1 MNRIEEDNALHI
13 DFFMNNQYLSEN
25 ESDCYSDE
33 ETNFSLIPRLL
44 FENKKISFGFIE
56 QSNNSFYEIITCLKQ
71 TMSIKHDK
79 FLHISFNEKEKNM
92 KCIFNVIDNY
102 PNLIL
107 IQNINNLNFKNSNKK
122 NDINNIIISFTYP
135 PRFIE
140 GNEDIPSYYLINNY
154 NKDNNLRCFDCPF
167 RNILIKDVQEKE
179 IDEVKNQIFFLC
191 RKNDIIF
198 KDLKLFN
205 SNDFFQQISSLN
217 EKINRINKGNFYSNY
232 ITYANIC
239 ENLQKNKFESVISI
253 YENFQKNFKIKKYN
267 SDIRKDKNLN
277 SFFILKHISVTP
289 SRIKIRK
296 EMFHQSSRFL
306 RLYYHNNNF
315 IKIEFKDENDN
326 QLYTTTDFKDFNKIS
341 KLSSLYDLVFNLGLK
356 LSEVQYDFFLNPTNC
371 MRSNTLWLLEH
382 NESNL
387 KKDIYYKE
395 LGSSELLQNSKIPFS
410 KLLSRF
416 SQNFTSTNAYNF
428 PFQYEIIPD
437 LKSEDGKYVFNDGC
451 GMISKELMIDVCNK
465 LNKGIFASAI
475 QIRFK
480 GAKGVLVINEKI
492 EGRKILLTESMVKFK
507 CENTDDLEIIR
518 FSRYS
523 PGFLNLQIIILLILN
538 GIKKKI
544 IYSIAK
550 KEVFTYRNYKN
561 NKNLIKDEKF
571 SKVLKDIEKENKILK
586 IQKDY
591 MSKIAK
597 STYIYN
603 RLCNISKKYRFHMK
617 KCAFL
622 IGVCDFDNLLGTNEV
637 FIQLCNDNS
646 GKRKIITGDVL
657 ITKNPCLS
665 IYDLQKVHAIYKEEF
680 KNLFYN
686 VIIFPSKGKI
696 PIPSKITGSDLDGDI
711 YWVCWEKKLLHI
723 EERDFSDRFIPL
735 KNGEKIPDNINLR
748 YHIKENGKRIRN
760 LYFKVKTDDY
770 NMTRDINNKN
780 LSFKERCL
788 DFHKFFHSNY
798 KLPEVNRSY
807 LAFISKLFKYEQ
819 YKNIGIFD
827 IEELEKF
834 AFYHSVEVDFQKAG
848 ETSNFIGEKISP
860 TFLKKHELRKKSNIL
875 IRLKEIYDEY
885 YSYKIRN
892 IINIEFYEYLN
903 QCSNNIE
910 KEINKKNMTLYE
922 KQRRDKDMY
931 EKSFIYKLY
940 ELVSYFTPMQ
950 KSFISSIYL
959 ISEEYFYENNIF
971 KEKKFSKFY
980 FIDCNLFKEILIKV
994 KDIVLYYES
1003 EIKYIMMEN
1012 EIYIETELIYLT
1024 DFLEPKIPVFKNDIE
1039 DYKINLNEQIKFCVY
1054 NCISK
1059 LNELRLV
1066 SYKNLTKENIE
1077 DMIFIIIF
1085 WVSGNK
1091 ILINQNEIDIDN
1103 IIERKYRIISRKEFI
1118 QSLLLNKSYDQMK
1131 YFYYEHLKCYSLYN
1145 FYCINK

>member
-1 MNRIEEDNALHI
+1 
-13 DFFMNNQYLSEN
+13 
-25 ESDCYSDE
+25 
-33 ETNFSLIPRLL
+33 
-44 FENKKISFGFIE
+44 
-56 QSNNSFYEIITCLKQ
+56 
-71 TMSIKHDK
+71 
-79 FLHISFNEKEKNM
+79 
-92 KCIFNVIDNY
+92 
-102 PNLIL
+102 
-107 IQNINNLNFKNSNKK
+107 
-122 NDINNIIISFTYP
+122 
-135 PRFIE
+135 
-140 GNEDIPSYYLINNY
+140 
-154 NKDNNLRCFDCPF
+154 
-167 RNILIKDVQEKE
+167 
-179 IDEVKNQIFFLC
+179 
-191 RKNDIIF
+191 
-198 KDLKLFN
+198 
-205 SNDFFQQISSLN
+205 
-217 EKINRINKGNFYSNY
+217 
-232 ITYANIC
+232 
-239 ENLQKNKFESVISI
+239 
-253 YENFQKNFKIKKYN
+253 
-267 SDIRKDKNLN
+267 
-277 SFFILKHISVTP
+277 
-289 SRIKIRK
+289 
-296 EMFHQSSRFL
+296 
-306 RLYYHNNNF
+306 
-315 IKIEFKDENDN
+315 
-326 QLYTTTDFKDFNKIS
+326 
-341 KLSSLYDLVFNLGLK
+341 
-356 LSEVQYDFFLNPTNC
+356 
-371 MRSNTLWLLEH
+371 
-382 NESNL
+382 
-387 KKDIYYKE
+387 
-395 LGSSELLQNSKIPFS
+395 
-410 KLLSRF
+410 
-416 SQNFTSTNAYNF
+416 
-428 PFQYEIIPD
+428 
-437 LKSEDGKYVFNDGC
+437 
-451 GMISKELMIDVCNK
+451 
-465 LNKGIFASAI
+465 
-475 QIRFK
+475 
-480 GAKGVLVINEKI
+480 
-492 EGRKILLTESMVKFK
+492 
-507 CENTDDLEIIR
+507 
-518 FSRYS
+518 
-523 PGFLNLQIIILLILN
+523 
-538 GIKKKI
+538 
-544 IYSIAK
+544 
-550 KEVFTYRNYKN
+550 
-561 NKNLIKDEKF
+561 
-571 SKVLKDIEKENKILK
+571 
-586 IQKDY
+586 
-591 MSKIAK
+591 
-597 STYIYN
+597 
-603 RLCNISKKYRFHMK
+603 
-617 KCAFL
+617 
-622 IGVCDFDNLLGTNEV
+622 
-637 FIQLCNDNS
+637 
-646 GKRKIITGDVL
+646 
-657 ITKNPCLS
+657 
-665 IYDLQKVHAIYKEEF
+665 
-680 KNLFYN
+680 
-686 VIIFPSKGKI
+686 
-696 PIPSKITGSDLDGDI
+696 
-711 YWVCWEKKLLHI
+711 
-723 EERDFSDRFIPL
+723 
-735 KNGEKIPDNINLR
+735 
-748 YHIKENGKRIRN
+748 
-760 LYFKVKTDDY
+760 
-770 NMTRDINNKN
+770 MTRDINNKN

>member
-107 IQNINNLNFKNSNKK
+107 IQNSNNLNLNNSNKTICI
-122 NDINNIIISFTYP
+122 NDIIISFTYP
-135 PRFIE
+135 PRFLE
-140 GNEDIPSYYLINNY
+140 GKEDIPSYYLINNY

-711 YWVCWEKKLLHI
+711 YWICWDKKFLNIEKRDYSNKL
-723 EERDFSDRFIPL
+723 IPL
-735 KNGEKIPDNINLR
+735 KNEEETPNNKELKYHTNENGEKIRNIF
-748 YHIKENGKRIRN
+748 
-760 LYFKVKTDDY
+760 FKFNTYDY
-770 NMTRDINNKN
+770 NLTRDIKN
-780 LSFKERCL
+780 QKLNLTERCL

-798 KLPEVNRSY
+798 KLAEVNKSY
-807 LAFISKLFKYEQ
+807 LTFINKIFKNDNYKKLEYSDLE
-819 YKNIGIFD
+819 N
-827 IEELEKF
+827 LEKF
-834 AFYHSVEVDFQKAG
+834 AFYHSIEVDFQKTG
-848 ETSNFIGEKISP
+848 ETSDFRGETISP
-860 TFLKKHELRKKSNIL
+860 SFLNKNELRKKSNFL
-875 IRLKEIYDEY
+875 IRLKEINEEFE
-885 YSYKIRN
+885 KNN
-892 IINIEFYEYLN
+892 INNKNDFYEYLIN
-903 QCSNNIE
+903 CCNTIE
-910 KEINKKNMTLYE
+910 KEICCQKLSLFE
-922 KQRRDKDMY
+922 KQKRDKDMH

-940 ELVSYFTPMQ
+940 ELISFFVPMQ
-950 KSFISSIYL
+950 QSFINSIYY
-959 ISEEYFYENNIF
+959 ISEEYFYENQIKKKNNFQNLNIMILIF
-971 KEKKFSKFY
+971 IKKFY
-980 FIDCNLFKEILIKV
+980 
-994 KDIVLYYES
+994 
-1003 EIKYIMMEN
+1003 
-1012 EIYIETELIYLT
+1012 
-1024 DFLEPKIPVFKNDIE
+1024 
-1039 DYKINLNEQIKFCVY
+1039 
-1054 NCISK
+1054 
-1059 LNELRLV
+1059 
-1066 SYKNLTKENIE
+1066 
-1077 DMIFIIIF
+1077 
-1085 WVSGNK
+1085 
-1091 ILINQNEIDIDN
+1091 
-1103 IIERKYRIISRKEFI
+1103 
-1118 QSLLLNKSYDQMK
+1118 
-1131 YFYYEHLKCYSLYN
+1131 
-1145 FYCINK
+1145 

>member
-179 IDEVKNQIFFLC
+179 VKNQIFFLC

-326 QLYTTTDFKDFNKIS
+326 QLYTTTDFKDF
-341 KLSSLYDLVFNLGLK
+341 YDLVFNLGLK

-416 SQNFTSTNAYNF
+416 SQNFTSTYAYNF

-437 LKSEDGKYVFNDGC
+437 LKSDDGKYVFNDGC

-507 CENTDDLEIIR
+507 CENTNDLEIIR

-711 YWVCWEKKLLHI
+711 YWVCWEQKLLNI

-770 NMTRDINNKN
+770 NMKRDINNKN

-1024 DFLEPKIPVFKNDIE
+1024 DFLEPKIAVFKNDIE